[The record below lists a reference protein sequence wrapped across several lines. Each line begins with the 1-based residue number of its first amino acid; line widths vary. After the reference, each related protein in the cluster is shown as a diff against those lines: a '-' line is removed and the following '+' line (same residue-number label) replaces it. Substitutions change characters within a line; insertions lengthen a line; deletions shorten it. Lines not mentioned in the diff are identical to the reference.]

1 MPTNEER
8 LLAWRMFKCQCIL
21 ASAKAFQDLF
31 WAVMKA
37 KHGTAFE
44 AIAPQGSKGDGGND
58 GYLPADQHYFQLYAP
73 LDPKEKAGAA
83 AKKLT
88 TDFAK
93 LKTKWGGKD
102 GRAVNAFTFVYNDKY
117 EGIPNDIAAA
127 MQALRPKNKGVT
139 LASFGCADLEAAFLS
154 LPETAW
160 DTILGAAVPDPARI
174 ANLDYGVLAE
184 VIRHIVGCEVAEAET
199 RIDLPPELG
208 DKIELNNLSKAHSV
222 RIEHGA
228 LLTGRIEHY
237 FQSHSAFA
245 LTELQDHVVGIYE
258 AAKKAVTATLPLA
271 KPKTA
276 LTDDVFVVFRRNL
289 APKNATTATAYA
301 VDAVIGYFFE
311 ACDVFD
317 PKPASKGKPGASP

>member
-1 MPTNEER
+1 MPTRDER
-8 LLAWRMFKCQCIL
+8 LLAWRMFKCQCTV

-31 WAVMKA
+31 WDVMKA
-37 KHGTAFE
+37 KHGSAFE
-44 AIAPQGSKGDGGND
+44 PVAPQGSKGDGGND

-88 TDFAK
+88 ADFAK
-93 LKTKWGGKD
+93 LKTKWGGKG
-102 GRAVNAFTFVYNDKY
+102 GRAVSAFTFVYNDKY
-117 EGIPNDIAAA
+117 DGIPNDIAAA
-127 MQALRPKNKGVT
+127 LKALRPKNKGIT
-139 LASFGCADLEAAFLS
+139 LAPFGCKDLEAVFLD

-160 DTILGAAVPDPARI
+160 DPILGAAVPDPARI

-184 VIRHIVGCEVAEAET
+184 VIRHIVGCEVAEAES
-199 RIDLPPELG
+199 RLDLPPELD
-208 DKIELNNLSKAHSV
+208 DKIKLNKLSKANAV

-228 LLTGRIEHY
+228 LLTGRIETY
-237 FQSHSAFA
+237 FHAHSSFA

-258 AAKKAVTATLPLA
+258 AAKKAVAITPQPGKAKAALA
-271 KPKTA
+271 
-276 LTDDVFVVFRRNL
+276 DDVFVLFRRNL
-289 APKNATTATAYA
+289 FPKNATTATANA